1 MQCGPLLQC
10 FPARCR
16 QRPGSRATR
25 DAWLVCGHRARLAGR
40 GSRKSDQICN
50 QRTKW
55 QHVIHPSKHQR
66 GAKQLSGVPSRRQTE
81 TAKQQEARLAPGEQ
95 RVRQLDVLDDGLVLV
110 PLRLDGVGGG
120 EDGGARVQLTDDS
133 RLGDRQRL
141 LLL

>member
-1 MQCGPLLQC
+1 MAARYSPVKTS
-10 FPARCR
+10 ARC
-16 QRPGSRATR
+16 
-25 DAWLVCGHRARLAGR
+25 
-40 GSRKSDQICN
+40 
-50 QRTKW
+50 
-55 QHVIHPSKHQR
+55 
-66 GAKQLSGVPSRRQTE
+66 KQLSGAGDRQRE
-81 TAKQQEARLAPGEQ
+81 RERAKQQEARFTPGEQ